1 MKYLEFAVKYVESLS
16 SNDIF
21 PSSSTNGVIK
31 VHELLFGILR
41 YVLESKNI
49 FYTATVFTILQHM
62 IDSLRNIYF
71 LYFQKYQ
78 RKDILRLLTIVTIAT
93 SDHSIVE
100 ELLILIKELDLIYRF
115 YQLLSNKRYLNA
127 SLSEAVFTV
136 IEVFMNQI
144 QEMKQKVMVKQQLGK
159 IVNVRSELNVV
170 SFIETSSSL
179 PSVTEDQTILQKFVS
194 LDLQYRQPQNTETV
208 GEFNEVASG
217 KLVHRR
223 IMTICQQLIGQIKR
237 AKVSA
242 SSSTSV
248 PTNSSNQDV
257 NKEKPKR
264 NRKRLSSQES
274 NSNKNKVQKTDQAQ
288 HVGQS
293 SQCVV
298 QTLALDVPP
307 IPATAVESREDETV
321 MV

>member
-31 VHELLFGILR
+31 VHELLLGILR

-49 FYTATVFTILQHM
+49 FYTATVFTILQQM
-62 IDSLRNIYF
+62 IESLRNIYF

-100 ELLILIKELDLIYRF
+100 ELLILVKELDLIYRF

-127 SLSEAVFTV
+127 SLSETVFTV

-144 QEMKQKVMVKQQLGK
+144 QEMKQKVMVKLQLGK
-159 IVNVRSELNVV
+159 IVNKRAGLNTV
-170 SFIETSSSL
+170 SSIETSLSL
-179 PSVTEDQTILQKFVS
+179 PSVTDDQTLLQKFVS
-194 LDLQYRQPQNTETV
+194 LDLQYQQPQNTETA
-208 GEFNEVASG
+208 GESNEVVSG
-217 KLVHRR
+217 KSVHRR
-223 IMTICQQLIGQIKR
+223 IMTICQQLVGQIKR

-248 PTNSSNQDV
+248 PTNSSNQDL

-264 NRKRLSSQES
+264 NRKRPSSQDS
-274 NSNKNKVQKTDQAQ
+274 NSHKNKVQKTDQAQ

-298 QTLALDVPP
+298 QTLALDAAP
-307 IPATAVESREDETV
+307 IPATALESREDETV

>member
-21 PSSSTNGVIK
+21 PSSSTNGAIK